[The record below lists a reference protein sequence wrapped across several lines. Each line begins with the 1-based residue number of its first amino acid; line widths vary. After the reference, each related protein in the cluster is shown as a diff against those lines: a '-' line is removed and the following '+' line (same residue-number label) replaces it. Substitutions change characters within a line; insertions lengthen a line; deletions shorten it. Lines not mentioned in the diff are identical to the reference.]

1 MQKHAYETVEQYIT
15 EFAPLPTLSENIL
28 YFDKFSVALPYSE
41 DFPKLHFHDRY
52 EVGICESGDG
62 LFLSEG
68 VFASVTAGDC
78 IFIPPGCRHYSRSL
92 DSSEPC
98 VCRFAYVRRDTVMKA
113 LKAVNYCD
121 EEKIKAS
128 EGLVPCIIRRY
139 EYPEA
144 YSVLSELISGCNGEV
159 NVSASLS
166 ALRLSVLIIE
176 ASETFFDGDASETK
190 KRCADEVASK
200 ALEYISLNYSGTE
213 TSKELAEKYHLSESQ
228 LRRRFV
234 AAYGMPPIAYRCA
247 LRCRIAAELLT
258 RTSASVSEITERIG
272 YTSTVD
278 LYKAFKKIYG
288 LSPTEYRSRYAVK
301 A

>member
-1 MQKHAYETVEQYIT
+1 MQKHAFKAAEQYRT
-15 EFAPLPTLSENIL
+15 EFAPLPTLSQDIL
-28 YFDKFSVALPYSE
+28 YFDKCSVALPYSE

-52 EVGICESGDG
+52 EVGICEGGDG

-68 VFASVTAGDC
+68 VFASVTEGDC
-78 IFIPPGCRHYSRSL
+78 IFIPPGSRHYSRSL
-92 DSSEPC
+92 DSNAPC
-98 VCRFAYVRRDTVMKA
+98 VCRFAYVRKETVMMA

-128 EGLVPCIIRRY
+128 ERLVPCVIRRY
-139 EYPEA
+139 EHPEA
-144 YSVLSELISGCNGEV
+144 YSVLSELISGCKGEL
-159 NVSASLS
+159 NVSTSLS
-166 ALRLSVLIIE
+166 ALRLSALLIE
-176 ASETFFDGDASETK
+176 ASETFSDGGASRSE
-190 KRCADEVASK
+190 KRCADEVAAK
-200 ALEYISLNYSGTE
+200 ALEYISLNYSGSE
-213 TSKELAEKYHLSESQ
+213 TSKELADKYHLSESQ

-288 LSPTEYRSRYAVK
+288 LSPTEYRSIYAVK